1 MSFYTFAKLRPL
13 SREEKIRGVQTDDLG
28 AMIILGNSA
37 YPGGW
42 LADPSEGEIL
52 TGECTKAEAALI
64 QEHGFFV
71 SAPHSRHALGV
82 AWGLGVWFWELP
94 LSGACGIV
102 HTASKEQIS
111 SAVVEYTKSQLALVL
126 KEKSTEK
133 LLSLLWFAWSNL
145 SDRRCAEEGFAEILA
160 SLLDRLGRPQ
170 RAKILRRLHPPCRI
184 SSEIE
189 FVRSPEWPLE
199 IAE

>member
-1 MSFYTFAKLRPL
+1 VRFYTFAKLRPL
-13 SREEKIRGVQTDDLG
+13 TREEKIRGVQADDLR
-28 AMIILGNSA
+28 AMIVLGNSA

-52 TGECTKAEAALI
+52 TGECTKSEAALI

-82 AWGLGVWFWELP
+82 AWGLGASFWEIP
-94 LSGACGIV
+94 LEGAVGLV
-102 HTASKEQIS
+102 HACTDKDQIS
-111 SAVVEYTKSQLALVL
+111 SAVIGYTKSQLALVL

-145 SDRRCAEEGFAEILA
+145 SDRQSAEHGFSEILA
-160 SLLDRLGRPQ
+160 TLLDRLGRPH
-170 RAKILRRLHPPCRI
+170 RAKLLRRLLPPCRLP
-184 SSEIE
+184 EIE